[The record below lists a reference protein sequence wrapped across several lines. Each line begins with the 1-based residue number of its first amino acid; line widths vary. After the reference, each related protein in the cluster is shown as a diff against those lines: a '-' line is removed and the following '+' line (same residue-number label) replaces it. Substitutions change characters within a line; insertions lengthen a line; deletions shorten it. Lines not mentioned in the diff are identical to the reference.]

1 MTGERTA
8 GSNFDTVS
16 LPLGFPAGSAALVM
30 ISRTQLCWFTSQ
42 VNNYLQV
49 G

>member
-1 MTGERTA
+1 MFTFLLDPHSTLYRKGRA
-8 GSNFDTVS
+8 GHDLQDRVF
-16 LPLGFPAGSAALVM
+16 F
-30 ISRTQLCWFTSQ
+30 RFTSQ